1 MAPTITEQMVLDSLK
16 DVMDPELNHSV
27 VELGFIRDIDIAD
40 DYVHLDIQLTS
51 PLCPRADEIVGMIRD
66 AVSAIDGINEVEVER
81 ACEKEA

>member
-16 DVMDPELNHSV
+16 NVMDPELNHSV

>member
-16 DVMDPELNHSV
+16 YVMDPELNHSV

-51 PLCPRADEIVGMIRD
+51 PHCPRADEIIGMIRD